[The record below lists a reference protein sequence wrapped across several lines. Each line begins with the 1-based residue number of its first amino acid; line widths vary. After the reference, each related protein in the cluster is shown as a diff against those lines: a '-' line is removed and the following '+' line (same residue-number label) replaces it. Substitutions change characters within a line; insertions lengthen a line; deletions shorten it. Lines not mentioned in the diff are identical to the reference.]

1 MELKKHFKATPDEV
15 FDVIERSVLASIEEA
30 CGKQVSVKK
39 LPGYRYKRTVEQKH
53 RKVAMKIKIKQF
65 ERPRIYEAQFVSNE
79 GTNHIC
85 YSLTERD
92 NGDTD
97 LVYTE
102 EYTPKGSQG
111 FISAAINGF
120 IYNIE
125 VRFKA
130 RDTLTYFKR
139 RIEMDRMEK
148 RKGAQSTAASSE
160 DE

>member
-15 FDVIERSVLASIEEA
+15 FNVIERSVLASIEDA
-30 CGKQVSVKK
+30 TGKRVSVKK
-39 LPGYRYKRTVEQKH
+39 LPGYRYKRTVAQKH
-53 RKVAMKIKIKQF
+53 RRVAMKVKIKQF
-65 ERPRIYEAQFVSNE
+65 ERPSVYEAQFVSNE

-85 YSLTERD
+85 YNLTESVR
-92 NGDTD
+92 GGTD

-102 EYTPKGSQG
+102 EYAPKGSQG

-139 RIEMDRMEK
+139 RIEMDRMEQK
-148 RKGAQSTAASSE
+148 KGAQTAPAHE
-160 DE
+160 DA

>member
-15 FDVIERSVLASIEEA
+15 FNVIERSVLASIEDA
-30 CGKQVSVKK
+30 TGKRVSVKK
-39 LPGYRYKRTVEQKH
+39 LPGYRYKRTVAQKH
-53 RKVAMKIKIKQF
+53 RRVAMKVKIKQF
-65 ERPRIYEAQFVSNE
+65 ERPSVYEAQFVSNE

-85 YSLTERD
+85 YNLTESAR
-92 NGDTD
+92 GGTD

-102 EYTPKGSQG
+102 EYAPKGSQG

-120 IYNIE
+120 IYTIE

-139 RIEMDRMEK
+139 RIEMDRMEQK
-148 RKGAQSTAASSE
+148 KGAQTAAAHE
-160 DE
+160 DA

>member
-15 FDVIERSVLASIEEA
+15 FNVIERSVLASIEDA
-30 CGKQVSVKK
+30 TGKRVSVKK
-39 LPGYRYKRTVEQKH
+39 LPGYHYKRTVAQKH
-53 RKVAMKIKIKQF
+53 RRVAMKVKIKQF
-65 ERPRIYEAQFVSNE
+65 ERPSVYEAQFVSNE

-85 YSLTERD
+85 YNLTESAR
-92 NGDTD
+92 GGTD

-102 EYTPKGSQG
+102 EYAPKGSQG

-139 RIEMDRMEK
+139 RIEMDRMEQK
-148 RKGAQSTAASSE
+148 KGAQTAAAHE
-160 DE
+160 DA

>member
-15 FDVIERSVLASIEEA
+15 FNVIERSVLASIEDA
-30 CGKQVSVKK
+30 TGKRVSVKK
-39 LPGYRYKRTVEQKH
+39 LPGYRYKRTVAQKH
-53 RKVAMKIKIKQF
+53 RRVAMKVKIKQF
-65 ERPRIYEAQFVSNE
+65 ERPSVYEAQFVSNE

-85 YSLTERD
+85 YNLTESAR
-92 NGDTD
+92 GGTD
-97 LVYTE
+97 LVYAE
-102 EYTPKGSQG
+102 EYAPKGSQG

-139 RIEMDRMEK
+139 RIEMDRMEQK
-148 RKGAQSTAASSE
+148 KGAQTAAAHE
-160 DE
+160 DA

>member
-15 FDVIERSVLASIEEA
+15 FNVIERSVLASIEDA
-30 CGKQVSVKK
+30 TGKRVSVKK
-39 LPGYRYKRTVEQKH
+39 LPGYRYKRTVAQKH
-53 RKVAMKIKIKQF
+53 RRVAMKVKIKQF
-65 ERPRIYEAQFVSNE
+65 ERPSVYEAQFVSNE

-85 YSLTERD
+85 YNLTESAR
-92 NGDTD
+92 GGTD

-102 EYTPKGSQG
+102 EYAPKGSQG

-148 RKGAQSTAASSE
+148 RKGAQSAAASSE

>member
-15 FDVIERSVLASIEEA
+15 FNVIERSVLASIEDA
-30 CGKQVSVKK
+30 TGKRVSVKK
-39 LPGYRYKRTVEQKH
+39 LPGYRYKRTVAQKH
-53 RKVAMKIKIKQF
+53 RGVAMKLKIKQF
-65 ERPRIYEAQFVSNE
+65 ERPSVYEAQFVSNE

-85 YSLTERD
+85 YNLTESAR
-92 NGDTD
+92 GGTD

-102 EYTPKGSQG
+102 EYAPKGSQG

-139 RIEMDRMEK
+139 RIEMDRMEQK
-148 RKGAQSTAASSE
+148 KGAQTAATHE
-160 DE
+160 DA

>member
-15 FDVIERSVLASIEEA
+15 FNVIERSVLASIEDA
-30 CGKQVSVKK
+30 TGKRVSVKK
-39 LPGYRYKRTVEQKH
+39 LPGYRYKRTVAQKH
-53 RKVAMKIKIKQF
+53 RRVAMKVKIKQF
-65 ERPRIYEAQFVSNE
+65 ERPSVYEAQFVSNE

-85 YSLTERD
+85 YNLTESAR
-92 NGDTD
+92 GGTD

-102 EYTPKGSQG
+102 EYAPKGSQG

-130 RDTLTYFKR
+130 RDTLAYFKR
-139 RIEMDRMEK
+139 RIEMDRMEQK
-148 RKGAQSTAASSE
+148 KGAQTAATHE
-160 DE
+160 DA

>member
-15 FDVIERSVLASIEEA
+15 FNVIERSVLASIEDA
-30 CGKQVSVKK
+30 TGKRVSVKK
-39 LPGYRYKRTVEQKH
+39 LPGYRYKRTVAQKH
-53 RKVAMKIKIKQF
+53 RRVAMKVKIKQF
-65 ERPRIYEAQFVSNE
+65 ERPSVYEAQFVSNE

-85 YSLTERD
+85 YNLTESAR
-92 NGDTD
+92 GGTD

-102 EYTPKGSQG
+102 EYAPKGSQG

-139 RIEMDRMEK
+139 RIEMDRMK
-148 RKGAQSTAASSE
+148 QKKGAQTAATHE
-160 DE
+160 DA